1 MRARGGFV
9 GKIHDNFDAMIKGEI
24 ELPPVAKLVGMR
36 LVSYDKSGASQF
48 EMDADERHWNPM
60 GTLHG
65 GVLCDLTDAAM
76 GFAFAS
82 TLEEGESFTTLELK
96 INYLRPVRRAH
107 ITASA
112 RVVSRGRTVGLV
124 ECEATD
130 ENNKLIARAMSTC
143 MVLRGE
149 AAIGR

>member
-1 MRARGGFV
+1 MSKF
-9 GKIHDNFDAMIKGEI
+9 HDSFDAMLKGEA
-24 ELPPVAKLVGMR
+24 EPPPVAKLIGMR
-36 LVSYDKSGASQF
+36 LVSYDKSGASRF

-65 GVLCDLTDAAM
+65 GVLCDLADAAM

-82 TLEEGESFTTLELK
+82 TLEDGESFTTLELK

-107 ITASA
+107 LKADA
-112 RVVSRGRTVGLV
+112 RVVARGRTVGLV
-124 ECEATD
+124 ECEVVD
-130 ENNKLIARAMSTC
+130 ENNKLIARATSTC

>member
-1 MRARGGFV
+1 M
-9 GKIHDNFDAMIKGEI
+9 GKFHDSFDRMIKGEV
-24 ELPPVAKLVGMR
+24 EQPPIMKLIGMR
-36 LVSYDKSGASQF
+36 VVSYDKSGASRF

-65 GVLCDLTDAAM
+65 GVLCDLADAAM

-96 INYLRPVRRAH
+96 INYLRPVRKAH
-107 ITASA
+107 LTAGA

-124 ECEATD
+124 ECEVRD
-130 ENNKLIARAMSTC
+130 ESNKLIARATSTC

-149 AAIGR
+149 AAAGR

>member
-1 MRARGGFV
+1 VSKF
-9 GKIHDNFDAMIKGEI
+9 HDSFDAMIKGEA
-24 ELPPVAKLVGMR
+24 EPPPVAKLIGMR
-36 LVSYDKSGASQF
+36 LVSYDSAGASRF

-65 GVLCDLTDAAM
+65 GVLCDLSDVAM

-82 TLEEGESFTTLELK
+82 TLEDGESFTTLELK

-107 ITASA
+107 LTANA

-124 ECEATD
+124 ECEVTD
-130 ENNKLIARAMSTC
+130 ENNKLIARVTSTC
-143 MVLRGE
+143 LVLRGE
-149 AAIGR
+149 AAAGR

>member
-1 MRARGGFV
+1 MSKF
-9 GKIHDNFDAMIKGEI
+9 HDSFDAMIKGEV
-24 ELPPVAKLVGMR
+24 EPAPVMKLIGMCV
-36 LVSYDKSGASQF
+36 VSYDKSGASQF
-48 EMDADERHWNPM
+48 VMDADERHWNPM

-96 INYLRPVRRAH
+96 INYLRPIRRAH
-107 ITASA
+107 LTAKA

-124 ECEATD
+124 ECEVTD
-130 ENNKLIARAMSTC
+130 ENNKLIARATSTC

-149 AAIGR
+149 AAAGR